1 VGWIMG
7 IVVTAIDVAFQ
18 VYTWL
23 LIIRVLLSWVPS
35 LNNPY
40 HPVVRFINE
49 STEPFLGL
57 FRRFIPPAGV
67 VDFSPLIAI
76 LILQLIRQFVVGILW
91 RIL

>member
-23 LIIRVLLSWVPS
+23 LIIRILLSWFPR
-35 LNNPY
+35 LNPY
-40 HPVVRFINE
+40 HPVIRFIYE
-49 STEPFLGL
+49 ITEPFLVL
-57 FRRFIPPAGV
+57 FRRVIPPIGA
-67 VDFSPLIAI
+67 VDFSPIIA
-76 LILQLIRQFVVGILW
+76 LFVLQLIRQVIVGILW